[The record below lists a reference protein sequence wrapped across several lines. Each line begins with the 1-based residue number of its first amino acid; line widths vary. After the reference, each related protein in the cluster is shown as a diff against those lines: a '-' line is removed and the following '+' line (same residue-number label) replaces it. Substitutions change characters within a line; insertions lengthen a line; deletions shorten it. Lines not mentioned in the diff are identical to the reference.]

1 MAYKK
6 ITEVDNTNQINEE
19 DSLLIIQQNSIKQVP
34 KTNIKFGSSSE
45 PIVYFYDT
53 AGVVQGHQIY
63 RGIKEGNTYVKSEET
78 LTIEDVQND
87 FLNSSVFIAR
97 PNDNTSWDPTIQNNT
112 NLQDL
117 QKVVGTTYYSNTTE
131 STNWNLHIAY
141 GNSGQEIILYN
152 K

>member
-53 AGVVQGHQIY
+53 AGVVAGHQIY

-87 FLNSSVFIAR
+87 FLNSSVFIAG
-97 PNDNTSWDPTIQNNT
+97 DKSTTSWDPTLQNNT
-112 NLQDL
+112 STQYL
-117 QKVVGTTYYSNTTE
+117 QKVTGTTYYSNTNE
-131 STNWNLHIAY
+131 STKWYLQIVY
-141 GNSGQEIILYN
+141 GNSGNISLYN